1 MDTEGDTRGDT
12 RGDEVGV
19 RRAAPVDAEVVG
31 RLLWD
36 FNTEFETEG
45 PGADEFA
52 GRFTRL
58 LGRDDQLVLLAESAA
73 GDAVG
78 FGYLTFRDTAYFD
91 GPIGQLEELY
101 VRPELRD
108 QRIGTALLQGFLAAC
123 RARGAGEMHINV
135 DEVDTDTRRF
145 YERHGFLNVLPGTDY
160 RMLFYE
166 IEL

>member
-1 MDTEGDTRGDT
+1 MDG
-12 RGDEVGV
+12 VAV
-19 RRAAPVDAEVVG
+19 RRATPDDAAVVG

-36 FNTEFETEG
+36 FNTEFETET
-45 PGADEFA
+45 PSAEEFA
-52 GRFTRL
+52 GRFARL
-58 LGRDDQLVLLAESAA
+58 LGRDDQLVLLAESAER
-73 GDAVG
+73 DPVG

-101 VRPELRD
+101 VRPDLRD

-123 RARGAGEMHINV
+123 RERGAGEMHINV
-135 DEVDTDTRRF
+135 DEVDTDARRF
-145 YERHGFLNVLPGTDY
+145 YERHGFLNILPGTDY